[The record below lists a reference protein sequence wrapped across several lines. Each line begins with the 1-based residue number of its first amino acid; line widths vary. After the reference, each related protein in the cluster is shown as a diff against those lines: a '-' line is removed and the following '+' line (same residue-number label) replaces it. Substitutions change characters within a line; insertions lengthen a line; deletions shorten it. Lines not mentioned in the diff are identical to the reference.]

1 MEKRLKH
8 TDAGSFEPVCQH
20 EDSRQRESC
29 TPSSGLLKKLVK
41 IVEKAM
47 MFPTEKEGADDV
59 KVKAR
64 GTIVVPAGAEEP
76 ELLTEFID
84 KHRGEI
90 EEVLA
95 RKREKEV
102 AKRLSA

>member
-8 TDAGSFEPVCQH
+8 TDVGTFESVCQH
-20 EDSRQRESC
+20 EDFRQGESC
-29 TPSSGLLKKLVK
+29 TPSSGLLKKLAK
-41 IVEKAM
+41 IVERAM
-47 MFPTEKEGADDV
+47 MFSTEKEGANDV

-84 KHRGEI
+84 KHHREI
-90 EEVLA
+90 EEALA
-95 RKREKEV
+95 RKREEEV

>member
-41 IVEKAM
+41 IVERAM
-47 MFPTEKEGADDV
+47 MFSTEK

-64 GTIVVPAGAEEP
+64 GTIGVPAGAEEP
-76 ELLTEFID
+76 EWLTEFID
-84 KHRGEI
+84 KHHREI
-90 EEVLA
+90 EEALA
-95 RKREKEV
+95 RKREEEV